1 MRRALRLAARGY
13 TYPNPM
19 VGCVLVRDGEV
30 VGEGWHP
37 AAGQP
42 HAEVFAL
49 RQAGERA
56 RGATAYVSLE
66 PCAHFGRTPP
76 CADALIAAGVGRVVA
91 AVVDPDP
98 RVAGKGLARLRAAG
112 IPAEAG
118 VLEDEARRLN
128 EAFFHYHATGGPLVI
143 LKAATTLDGKIATRT
158 GDSKW
163 ITGPRARAW
172 VHRLRARVGA
182 VLCGVGTVLA
192 DDPLLTA
199 RFRGAPRQPLRIV
212 LDPRLRTPPQS
223 NLARTARESPVLV
236 VTTDAA
242 DPVRAKTL
250 HDCGL
255 EVLRLPAETNNQ
267 LPLGLLLAEL
277 GRRGIQ
283 SVLVEGGGTTYAAI
297 LEGRLAHRLH
307 WFVAPKLVGGR
318 DAPTAVEGL
327 GVARMADAVALREIT
342 IRRLGP
348 DLRIDGEL
356 DYPTEKSG

>member
-1 MRRALRLAARGY
+1 MKNDSDPFSATDHAMMARALRLAERGLF
-13 TYPNPM
+13 TTQPNPG
-19 VGCVLVRDGEV
+19 VGCGIARDGELI
-30 VGEGWHP
+30 GEGWHQR
-37 AAGQP
+37 AGKP

-98 RVAGKGLARLRAAG
+98 RVAGEGLARLRAAG
-112 IPAEAG
+112 TPAEAG
-118 VLEDEARRLN
+118 VLEDEARRLT
-128 EAFFHYHATGGPLVI
+128 EAFFHFHATGRPLVI

-199 RFRGAPRQPLRIV
+199 RFRGAPRQPLRII

-236 VTTDAA
+236 VTTDAV
-242 DPVRAKTL
+242 DPERAKTL

-267 LPLGLLLAEL
+267 LPLGLLLA
-277 GRRGIQ
+277 
-283 SVLVEGGGTTYAAI
+283 
-297 LEGRLAHRLH
+297 
-307 WFVAPKLVGGR
+307 
-318 DAPTAVEGL
+318 
-327 GVARMADAVALREIT
+327 
-342 IRRLGP
+342 
-348 DLRIDGEL
+348 
-356 DYPTEKSG
+356 